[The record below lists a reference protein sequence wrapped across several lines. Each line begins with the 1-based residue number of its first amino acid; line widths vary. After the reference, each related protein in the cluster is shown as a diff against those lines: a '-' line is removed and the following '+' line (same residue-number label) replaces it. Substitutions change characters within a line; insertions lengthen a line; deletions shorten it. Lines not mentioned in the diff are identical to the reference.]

1 MSIKLDQKL
10 FDSLMTQAAE
20 SPRLRSHF
28 NLHTDLEAP
37 VQRLCI
43 GLQKGTYV
51 RPHHHPAANKWE
63 IIMVLRG
70 EVALLTFDDQGV
82 VQERMTLTPGQ
93 GDFGIELAPGTWHT
107 VLPLSE
113 QAVIMEVKEG
123 PYTPAQPSDFAQW
136 APAEGEPEVSAV
148 LQWLENAA
156 SGEQFQG

>member
-1 MSIKLDQKL
+1 
-10 FDSLMTQAAE
+10 
-20 SPRLRSHF
+20 
-28 NLHTDLEAP
+28 
-37 VQRLCI
+37 
-43 GLQKGTYV
+43 
-51 RPHHHPAANKWE
+51 
-63 IIMVLRG
+63 MVLRG